1 MDRQVIG
8 AEAAEAA
15 AEGGGAGV
23 PPRPGAPAPWTARLP
38 PRVPGGRAGAAV
50 ALGVL
55 GAMALSALLAPVL
68 AGHDPVATDTSAT
81 ALPPGSPG
89 HPLGT
94 DQLGRDLLARMLYG
108 ARYSLAVGVAAS
120 AATVLLG
127 TAVGALAAVAPRW
140 LDTAVARTAD
150 ALLALP
156 MILVALTLAAVA
168 GPSPATVV
176 AAITVT
182 GWMPVALIARA
193 EVKALRGRPFVR
205 AARSLGLTRTRIFL
219 RHLVPNALPPIAAV
233 AAFEVGHAV
242 LTESTLSFLGVGIPP
257 NTPSWGN
264 MLTDARALLLTGQWY
279 TVALPSAAIVLLIVA
294 VNAVATGLERR
305 GAGEGRTW

>member
-8 AEAAEAA
+8 AEVAEEDTGSA
-15 AEGGGAGV
+15 
-23 PPRPGAPAPWTARLP
+23 GAPPVPGRRAPWTARLL
-38 PRVPGGRAGAAV
+38 PRVPGGRAGAV
-50 ALGVL
+50 AASAVL
-55 GAMALSALLAPVL
+55 GAMALAALLAPVL
-68 AGHDPVATDTSAT
+68 AGHDPVATDTAAT
-81 ALPPGSPG
+81 SLPPGSPG

-94 DQLGRDLLARMLYG
+94 DRLGRDLLARMLYG
-108 ARYSLAVGVAAS
+108 ARHSLAVGVAAS

-140 LDTAVARTAD
+140 LDAAVARTAD

-176 AAITVT
+176 AAIAVT

-205 AARSLGLTRTRIFL
+205 AARSLGLSRTRIFL

-279 TVALPSAAIVLLIVA
+279 TVALPAGAIVLLIIA

-305 GAGEGRTW
+305 GAGEGRAW

>member
-1 MDRQVIG
+1 ASGGREAASADRCRTGAEGPWIRPAVRSQGGHERRGGAVDRQVIG

-38 PRVPGGRAGAAV
+38 PRGPGGRGGAAV

-233 AAFEVGHAV
+233 AAFEVGH
-242 LTESTLSFLGVGIPP
+242 
-257 NTPSWGN
+257 
-264 MLTDARALLLTGQWY
+264 
-279 TVALPSAAIVLLIVA
+279 
-294 VNAVATGLERR
+294 
-305 GAGEGRTW
+305 

>member
-1 MDRQVIG
+1 ASGGREAASADRCRTGAEGPWIRPAVRSQGGHERRGGAVDRQVIG

-38 PRVPGGRAGAAV
+38 PRGPGGRGGAAV

-55 GAMALSALLAPVL
+55 GAMALAALLAPVL

-127 TAVGALAAVAPRW
+127 T
-140 LDTAVARTAD
+140 

-233 AAFEVGHAV
+233 
-242 LTESTLSFLGVGIPP
+242 
-257 NTPSWGN
+257 
-264 MLTDARALLLTGQWY
+264 
-279 TVALPSAAIVLLIVA
+279 
-294 VNAVATGLERR
+294 
-305 GAGEGRTW
+305 